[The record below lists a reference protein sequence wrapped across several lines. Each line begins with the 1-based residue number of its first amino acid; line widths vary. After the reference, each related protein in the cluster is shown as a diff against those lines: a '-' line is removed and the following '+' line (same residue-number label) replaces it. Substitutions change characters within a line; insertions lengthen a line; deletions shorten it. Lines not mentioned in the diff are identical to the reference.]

1 VAFVIVSA
9 GHLTDSRL
17 RTLRARPLLLVA
29 GLGLAVLMGCCI
41 GLGYRLAQLATPT
54 VVANPVQLDQPEF
67 RALVHRVG
75 TLAGRLVQ
83 LESEAAA
90 LARRLGVAPVAA
102 TLTRSPR
109 RESSGGPMVP
119 VAGLHRLEA
128 DFARLED
135 AIGDLS
141 AVAAERDRET
151 MAFPNRMPVAG
162 RSVPVTS
169 HYGTRRDPF
178 TGRLA
183 RHTGLDIPARH
194 GTPILASGGG
204 RVVSAGYKGAY
215 GRTVVIDHGD
225 GVSTLYGHASQLL
238 VRPGDVVMPQQKIA
252 LVGSTGRSTGPHL
265 HFEVIRHGSRVEPR
279 QYLAHVLDRAPGRR
293 DR

>member
-17 RTLRARPLLLVA
+17 RTLRARPLLLTA
-29 GLGLAVLMGCCI
+29 GLGLSLLMAGCV
-41 GLGYRLAQLATPT
+41 GLGYRLAQRTTPAAAATP
-54 VVANPVQLDQPEF
+54 ARLDQPEF
-67 RALVHRVG
+67 RALVNRVG

-102 TLTRSPR
+102 TLARSPR
-109 RESSGGPMVP
+109 RDSRGGPMVP
-119 VAGLHRLEA
+119 FEGLHRLEA
-128 DFARLED
+128 DFSRLED
-135 AIGDLS
+135 AIADLS
-141 AVAAERDRET
+141 AVAARRELET

-162 RSVPVTS
+162 RSVPVSS

-178 TGRLA
+178 TGLLA

-215 GRTVVIDHGD
+215 GQAVVIDHGD
-225 GVSTLYGHASQLL
+225 GVSTLYGHASRLL

-265 HFEVIRHGSRVEPR
+265 HFEVIRDGSRVEPR
-279 QYLAHVLDRAPGRR
+279 QYLARVLDRAPGRSN
-293 DR
+293 